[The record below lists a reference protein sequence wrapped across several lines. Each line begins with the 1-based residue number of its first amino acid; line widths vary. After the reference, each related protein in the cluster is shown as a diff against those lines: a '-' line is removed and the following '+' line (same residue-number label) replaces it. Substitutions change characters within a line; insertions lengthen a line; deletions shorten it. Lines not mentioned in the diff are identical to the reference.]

1 MGYSS
6 IAAQGLSAP
15 PHLVAFVV
23 VLITAVLSDRFQT
36 RSVPIVAHA
45 LLAMIGYTL
54 LALAAP
60 LHLPNA
66 LRYLCIFP
74 ITAGFFSCVC
84 LVIVWTVNNQQSDE
98 GKGTGIALINVI
110 GQLGPLLGTRLYPD
124 ADGPFYTKGHA
135 VCACFM
141 SFVAMLAIG
150 LRIVLQRANRRSA
163 LDSGGTQ
170 AYQSLVGRGSA
181 KASRE
186 DFQCI
191 L

>member
-15 PHLVAFVV
+15 PHLAAFAV
-23 VLITAVLSDRFQT
+23 VLVTAILSDRFQT
-36 RSVPIVAHA
+36 RSTPIVVHA

-60 LHLPNA
+60 LHLPIA

-98 GKGTGIALINVI
+98 GKGTGIALMNII

-124 ADGPFYTKGHA
+124 ADRPFYTKGHA

-141 SFVAMLAIG
+141 GFVAVLAIM
-150 LRIVLQRANRRSA
+150 LRVVLQKANRRSA
-163 LDSGGTQ
+163 PNPGSTQ
-170 AYQSLVGRGSA
+170 AYQSLVGGTS
-181 KASRE
+181 KFSKD
-186 DFQCI
+186 DFQYI